1 MPTIFNLEKSI
12 KEMIDD
18 LKGLC
23 ADNGLSNQ
31 AGEETVITTVFLYK
45 FLNDKFMFNLN
56 NFANEMGF
64 TIDEIRANENDELD
78 MMYDTYSGDVAFAY
92 EDTIEYLINNVSN
105 DNFYSIFDEAL
116 ERKDDCIVYYNCN
129 DMTDVAE
136 QYVEET
142 IPVMEFIERLIRH
155 IPEKHYC

>member
-1 MPTIFNLEKSI
+1 MSTIFNLEKSI

-105 DNFYSIFDEAL
+105 DNFYSI
-116 ERKDDCIVYYNCN
+116 NS
-129 DMTDVAE
+129 
-136 QYVEET
+136 
-142 IPVMEFIERLIRH
+142 
-155 IPEKHYC
+155 